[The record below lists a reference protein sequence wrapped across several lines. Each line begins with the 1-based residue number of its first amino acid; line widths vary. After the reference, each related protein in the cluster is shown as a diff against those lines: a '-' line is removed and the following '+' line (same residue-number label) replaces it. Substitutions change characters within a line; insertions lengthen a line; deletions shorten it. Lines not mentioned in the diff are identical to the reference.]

1 MADTDTIGQK
11 PIPSADIVKIL
22 KSVKGKDFSRG
33 HALFMFSLVF
43 ISLLTCFRAPTDC
56 FQYLTGISGS
66 ISSLNYPTTA
76 LVLTYTICVRREY
89 GYCGIEWSESAIT
102 SPDPFDL
109 NTGAAAIALVGG
121 AVASASNVYLSIPG
135 NQ

>member
-1 MADTDTIGQK
+1 MIFK
-11 PIPSADIVKIL
+11 HSAL
-22 KSVKGKDFSRG
+22 AFS
-33 HALFMFSLVF
+33 HV
-43 ISLLTCFRAPTDC
+43 ISHFFRAPTDC

-89 GYCGIEWSESAIT
+89 GYCGIQWSESAIT

-109 NTGAAAIALVGG
+109 NTGTEANALVGG
-121 AVASASNVYLSIPG
+121 TRASASAVYLSIPG
-135 NQ
+135 NQC